1 MKKIFRMALVFA
13 FAGAA
18 LMYTGCTKDYSEE
31 INSLDSEISAL
42 EGKYQDLLNQ
52 LTDAKAA
59 LEAAYKAADKTLEG
73 NFDKKIAEI
82 NAAIAKKADAAEIEA
97 AMDQLKKDLMAEAD
111 ELQKSAEALKQEVQ
125 DSLDEFYA
133 IIAGELRS
141 LVVIPDF
148 YFAGVEATSFDIAEV
163 WSNVPLKNEKDVE
176 SEDHHG
182 AKVVF
187 PKTAKLEWEWDKAK
201 DKDGRTIY
209 PNDYALSQLG
219 KANYNMNPSAFD
231 VDAAKSWSF
240 NGMNVLYTK
249 AEDEDWA
256 PVFEGISAKDGIA
269 TALFSIKNPEYMY
282 AQVDHTFGF
291 DADTTDNVPVIQL
304 VAELEDGKTIASDWE
319 AVIPGYELIDHLAFA
334 KANIYEKLY

>member
-1 MKKIFRMALVFA
+1 MNHLNGYFFVAEFFKRGTNRFHGALYVRLNDDGQFLDIARLNLAEQVIQRQLCLCFIKKL
-13 FAGAA
+13 
-18 LMYTGCTKDYSEE
+18 L
-31 INSLDSEISAL
+31 SAL
-42 EGKYQDLLNQ
+42 RNE
-52 LTDAKAA
+52 A
-59 LEAAYKAADKTLEG
+59 LEAANALQKKLDAFEDKMDEKL
-73 NFDKKIAEI
+73 
-82 NAAIAKKADAAEIEA
+82 ADAQKNLDDAMA
-97 AMDQLKKDLMAEAD
+97 AF
-111 ELQKSAEALKQEVQ
+111 SN
-125 DSLDEFYA
+125 
-133 IIAGELRS
+133 ELRA

-163 WSNVPLKNEKDVE
+163 WANVPVEYKKDQE

-187 PKTAKLEWEWDKAK
+187 PKTAKLEWEWDEDK

-219 KANYNMNPSAFD
+219 KANYNINPSAFA

-269 TALFSIKNPEYMY
+269 TALFSIKNPENMY
-282 AQVDHTFGF
+282 A
-291 DADTTDNVPVIQL
+291 AL
-304 VAELEDGKTIASDWE
+304 DGISNPSDS
-319 AVIPGYELIDHLAFA
+319 VL
-334 KANIYEKLY
+334 K